1 MARPSVRCP
10 FFDSG
15 PLGNPLRRPAARG
28 RRVYVPL
35 CVLLFLLGW
44 TACAPAPTLEVR
56 PDEAEADI
64 QRLEARLDENPDD
77 AAAKRD
83 LGALYVVTKRLDRG
97 QPLLLS
103 AFEADPDDPKT
114 RFYLG
119 LARERSGRLDQALR
133 LYQGYADVSSGSP
146 YRTALQGRHDL
157 VLRQIAREEA
167 ERDVRQCLQAGQCA
181 GASPTTV
188 AVLPLRFQ
196 GGDERFAMLG
206 RGLAEL
212 VSIDL
217 ASVQRLTVVERVRLQ
232 ALLNEIHRSQG
243 AGFRADVG
251 PRTGRLI
258 GAGQLVGGAFT
269 VQDERDLRLST
280 RLASVDGSARDL
292 ETGSAALA
300 RLFELQ
306 KRLVF
311 RIVEEL
317 EIELTPAEREAIQS
331 VPTQNLQAFLAFSRG
346 LDLEDRGA
354 YLQAASAFRQARE
367 IDPSFQVA
375 AARETELA
383 SVGDAA
389 AGRLPAPVTSGSIN
403 LTDLRLN
410 NMPSTRGPAAP
421 TSDRDADGEFSGVGG
436 EFGTQPLPLPPPPST
451 GNQ

>member
-1 MARPSVRCP
+1 MARRSAASLPVSAAPESPPPRLP
-10 FFDSG
+10 G
-15 PLGNPLRRPAARG
+15 RYLRACLWCWG
-28 RRVYVPL
+28 
-35 CVLLFLLGW
+35 LLFVFGV
-44 TACAPAPTLEVR
+44 AGCAPAPTLEMR
-56 PDEAEADI
+56 PGEAEADI
-64 QRLEARLDENPDD
+64 QRLESRLEENPDD
-77 AAAKRD
+77 AAAERD
-83 LGALYVVTKRLDRG
+83 LGTLYVLTDRLDRG

-103 AFEADPDDPKT
+103 AFEADSDDPKT

-133 LYQGYADVSSGSP
+133 LYQGYADVPSGSP
-146 YRTALQGRHDL
+146 YRTALAGRHDL
-157 VLRQIAREEA
+157 VLRQIARREA
-167 ERDVRQCLQAGQCA
+167 RRDVAQCLGAGQCA

-196 GGDERFAMLG
+196 GGDERFALLG

-232 ALLNEIHRSQG
+232 ALLNEIERAQG
-243 AGFRADVG
+243 PGFRTDVG
-251 PRTGRLI
+251 PRTGRLL

-280 RLASVDGSARDL
+280 RLASVDGTARDL

-311 RIVEEL
+311 RILDEL
-317 EIELTPAEREAIQS
+317 DIALTPAERDAIQA

-346 LDLEDRGA
+346 LDFEDRGA
-354 YLQAASAFRQARE
+354 YLQAAGAFRQARE
-367 IDPSFQVA
+367 IDPSFQA
-375 AARETELA
+375 AAFRETE
-383 SVGDAA
+383 AA
-389 AGRLPAPVTSGSIN
+389 ALADATTGLLPAPVLSGSLD
-403 LTDLRLN
+403 LTDLRLR
-410 NMPSTRGPAAP
+410 NMPSTGGPTAP
-421 TSDRDADGEFSGVGG
+421 TSDRDPDGEFSGVGG
-436 EFGTQPLPLPPPPST
+436 EFGDRPLPLPPPPSA